1 MIKRV
6 VENKEI
12 SDRRLLT
19 VLFVLVYSAI
29 VAAPLVGYLRS

>member
-6 VENKEI
+6 VEHKEI
-12 SDRRLLT
+12 TDRRLLT

-29 VAAPLVGYLRS
+29 VAAPLLGYLTS